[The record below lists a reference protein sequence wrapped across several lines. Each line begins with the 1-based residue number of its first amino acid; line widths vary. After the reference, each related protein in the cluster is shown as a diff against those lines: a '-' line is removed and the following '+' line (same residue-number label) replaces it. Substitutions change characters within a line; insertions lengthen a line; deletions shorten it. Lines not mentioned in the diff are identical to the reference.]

1 MSPTDLRSA
10 RKRLGLTQKGLAR
23 ALKMGKHGWQTISAW
38 ESDANERGV
47 PGPVQVA
54 LEGLLRAETKGTGL

>member
-10 RKRLGLTQKGLAR
+10 RKRLGLTQKGLAER
-23 ALKMGKHGWQTISAW
+23 LNMGAHGWQSISKW

-47 PGPVQVA
+47 PGPVGVA
-54 LEGLLRAETKGTGL
+54 IKLMLASSDSR